1 MRITINQIKEMK
13 QKGEKITMLTAYD
26 YSTAKIV
33 DEVGIPLI
41 LVGDSLGMVV
51 LGYESTIP
59 VTIEEMLHHTRAVV
73 RGTKQAMVIG
83 DMPFM
88 TYHISISDALHNAAR
103 FIQECGAQAVKLE
116 GGVTVADKVL
126 RIVEC
131 GIPVMGHIGLT
142 PQSIYQLGGF
152 RVRGKTLE
160 AATKLLEDAQALEQ
174 AGAFA
179 IVMETVPAQ
188 LASLISQRISIPT
201 IGIGAGIGCDGQ
213 VQVINDI
220 LGSFTDFVPKHAKQY
235 TKLTDII
242 RTAVTEYDNEV
253 KSGSFPTDQQSFSM
267 DESVIAELTKEPI
280 HLVKSPTKEGLKGRI
295 DPKRVLEIAKTK
307 CIKLGAVDNQD
318 FFESGVAKTGFDLFK
333 IKKILL
339 DSRYVWHGRANQ
351 SEWWG
356 LCGYPEKRAH
366 FHRKEDLPYIKS

>member
-13 QKGEKITMLTAYD
+13 RKGEKIAMLTAYD
-26 YSTAKIV
+26 YPTAKIV

-59 VTIEEMLHHTRAVV
+59 VTMEEMLHHTKAVV
-73 RGTKQAMVIG
+73 RGAKRAMVIG

-88 TYHISISDALHNAAR
+88 TYHINVDDALKNAAH
-103 FIQECGAQAVKLE
+103 FIQKGGAQAVKLE
-116 GGVTVADKVL
+116 GGVTVAEKVK

-142 PQSIYQLGGF
+142 PQSIYQFSGYKSQ
-152 RVRGKTLE
+152 GKTPE
-160 AATKLLEDAQALEQ
+160 AAARLLKDAQTLEE

-179 IVMETVPAQ
+179 IVLETIPTP
-188 LASLISQRISIPT
+188 LASLITQKISIPT

-235 TKLTDII
+235 TKLTDIMSNAI
-242 RTAVTEYDNEV
+242 TEYYNEI
-253 KSGSFPTDQQSFSM
+253 KASSFPTAKQSFSM
-267 DESVIAELTKEPI
+267 DESTLAKLTK
-280 HLVKSPTKEGLKGRI
+280 
-295 DPKRVLEIAKTK
+295 
-307 CIKLGAVDNQD
+307 
-318 FFESGVAKTGFDLFK
+318 
-333 IKKILL
+333 
-339 DSRYVWHGRANQ
+339 
-351 SEWWG
+351 
-356 LCGYPEKRAH
+356 
-366 FHRKEDLPYIKS
+366 

>member
-13 QKGEKITMLTAYD
+13 QKGEKISMLTAYD
-26 YSTAKIV
+26 YATAKII

-59 VTIEEMLHHTRAVV
+59 VTIEDMLHHTKAVV
-73 RGTKQAMVIG
+73 RGAKQALVIG

-88 TYHISISDALHNAAR
+88 TYHVSADDALRNAAR
-103 FIQECGAQAVKLE
+103 FIQEGGAQTVKLE
-116 GGVTVADKVL
+116 GGVTVAEKVK

-142 PQSIYQLGGF
+142 PQSIHQFGGF
-152 RVRGKTLE
+152 KVQGKTPE
-160 AATKLLEDAQALEQ
+160 AATQMLNDARALDE

-179 IVMETVPAQ
+179 IVLETVPAP
-188 LASLISQRISIPT
+188 LATLITQRVSIPT

-235 TKLTDII
+235 AKLADII
-242 RTAVTEYDNEV
+242 RNAVTEYHNEV
-253 KSGSFPTDQQSFSM
+253 KAGSFPTDKQSFSM
-267 DESVIAELTKEPI
+267 DESILA
-280 HLVKSPTKEGLKGRI
+280 GLK
-295 DPKRVLEIAKTK
+295 
-307 CIKLGAVDNQD
+307 
-318 FFESGVAKTGFDLFK
+318 ES
-333 IKKILL
+333 
-339 DSRYVWHGRANQ
+339 
-351 SEWWG
+351 
-356 LCGYPEKRAH
+356 
-366 FHRKEDLPYIKS
+366 